1 MSTPLRDILQQEA
14 FSVVLDRPWIS
25 TGIFITLLILL
36 IDYLNY
42 YRLRK
47 RLGNIPVV
55 GDASYLWRRLR
66 WTETDASFQ
75 KVFQKGYDT
84 FSKKA
89 KPFAFWGQNEDF
101 VIILPPGSCEDVKNV
116 GPEKLSFLQ
125 AVEDS
130 YHFNLHTNILGRSH
144 VDAVRQSVNKN
155 MNQLHEIVLAA
166 NEPFAAFLTIW
177 HLVNIVSASYLV
189 GPEFSDNA
197 EYLQAIE
204 YYCITVPAFIYGY
217 FWVPAPLRRLY
228 WYLSPQGFKIRACK
242 AKLKAFVAP
251 KIRQVI
257 GTWQEK
263 GQASGSYT
271 LLGAMLELKAQR
283 GQIKQD
289 PKAMTKAELERQ
301 IDIFS
306 DEMIF
311 TGFDSAGPVA
321 CMVTQ
326 LVFEAMRDKDLT
338 KALRDEIEAA
348 LEANNGEWN
357 TQVLTSVPKLDSFTR
372 ESLRVNGPTLLSV
385 SRTVM
390 EPMELKSGLR
400 LKRGNIISNASWL
413 IHNDE
418 DHYKKAHEF
427 DPYRFYDEKTNKVTT
442 KVTTASSSFL
452 GYGYGAQMCPGRHLG
467 IRMSQILFAK
477 LLMQYDGEFENAKA
491 GKPPNIV
498 TSGQVLPPYHT
509 KVIMKHRK
517 A

>member
-1 MSTPLRDILQQEA
+1 MSTPLRNMLQQEA

-25 TGIFITLLILL
+25 TGVFIPLLILL

-42 YRLRK
+42 YRLRR

-101 VIILPPGSCEDVKNV
+101 VIILPPGSCEDVKNI

-125 AVEDS
+125 AVED
-130 YHFNLHTNILGRSH
+130 
-144 VDAVRQSVNKN
+144 
-155 MNQLHEIVLAA
+155 LAA

-257 GTWQEK
+257 KTWQEE
-263 GQASGSYT
+263 GQVSGSYT

-338 KALRDEIEAA
+338 RALRDEIEAA
-348 LEANNGEWN
+348 LAANNGEWN

-477 LLMQYDGEFENAKA
+477 LLMQYDGEFEDAKA